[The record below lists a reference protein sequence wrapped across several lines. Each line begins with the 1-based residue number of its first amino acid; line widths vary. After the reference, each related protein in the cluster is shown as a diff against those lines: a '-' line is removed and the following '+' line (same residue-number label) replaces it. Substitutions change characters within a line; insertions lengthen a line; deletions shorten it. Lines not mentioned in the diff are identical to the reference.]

1 MSTIIKKI
9 SKTIF
14 FLFITILFFEFF
26 LRFTEITL
34 PSFVYDSPK
43 FGRIQ
48 KPGADYFNILAEGFG
63 MGKVNKF
70 GYLGPAYPKH
80 KDQNTLRIALV
91 GDSFVEGIQVFD
103 RQHYRHI
110 LEKKLSNLLNKNVE
124 VLNFGV
130 GGYNL
135 RDIYI
140 DLRQRLLTYNPNII
154 LIFIRAGNFFQ
165 NDKNPGPDLELVN
178 DSLLIEYNYK
188 NSKQYKLRK
197 EFQILRDYSIG
208 NLIKES
214 YEEYYRKNY
223 QKILF
228 GRFYDLFYPTIS
240 PNEDEEND
248 NIPDNNYKINKA
260 ILEKIRDYNS
270 SSLKIFIV
278 RTTKYQAN
286 YDNLI
291 SKLHLS
297 VIELDSLLFKYSK
310 GTDILNYWKGSGRTG
325 HWNQKAHSIIGN
337 YLANY
342 LYSYL
347 KRKR

>member
-1 MSTIIKKI
+1 MSTIIKKVI
-9 SKTIF
+9 KTIL
-14 FLFITILFFEFF
+14 FLCLTILFFEFF
-26 LRFTEITL
+26 LRFTEISL

-43 FGRIQ
+43 FGRIH

-63 MGKVNKF
+63 MGEVNKL

-80 KDQNTLRIALV
+80 RDRNTLRIALV

-110 LEKKLSNLLNKNVE
+110 LEQKLSKLLNKKVE

-140 DLRQRLLTYNPNII
+140 DIRQRLLTYNPNII
-154 LIFIRAGNFFQ
+154 LVFIRGGNFVQ
-165 NDKNPGPDLELVN
+165 GDKNPGPDLKLVH

-188 NSKQYKLRK
+188 NTKQYKLRK
-197 EFQILRDYSIG
+197 EFQVLREYSIG

-223 QKILF
+223 QKTLL
-228 GRFYDLFYPTIS
+228 GKFYTLFYPTII
-240 PNEDEEND
+240 PKGDEEND
-248 NIPDNNYKINKA
+248 NIPDKYYKINKA
-260 ILEKIRDYNS
+260 ILEKISDYNKS
-270 SSLKIFIV
+270 SRKIFIV
-278 RTTKYQAN
+278 RTTKYPVS
-286 YDNLI
+286 YDSLV
-291 SKLHLS
+291 SQLHLS

-325 HWNQKAHSIIGN
+325 HWNQRAHSIIGN

-342 LYSYL
+342 IYGYL
-347 KRKR
+347 ERKK

>member
-1 MSTIIKKI
+1 MGQIIKKI
-9 SKTIF
+9 IKTIF
-14 FLFITILFFEFF
+14 FLGLITLFFELF
-26 LRFTEITL
+26 LRFTEISL

-43 FGRIQ
+43 FGRIH

-63 MGKVNKF
+63 MGEVNKL

-80 KDQNTLRIALV
+80 RDKNTLRIAMV

-110 LEKKLSNLLNKNVE
+110 LEDKLSRLLNKKVE

-140 DLRQRLLTYNPNII
+140 DIKQRLLTYNPNII
-154 LIFIRAGNFFQ
+154 LVFIRAGNFVQ
-165 NDKNPGPDLELVN
+165 GDQNPGPDLKLVN
-178 DSLLIEYNYK
+178 DSLVIEYNYK
-188 NSKQYKLRK
+188 NTKQYKLRK
-197 EFQILRDYSIG
+197 KFQILRDYSIG

-223 QKILF
+223 EKILL
-228 GRFYDLFYPTIS
+228 GKFYDLFYSTAS
-240 PNEDEEND
+240 SNDDEEND
-248 NIPDNNYKINKA
+248 NIPDNHYKINKV
-260 ILEKIRDYNS
+260 ILEKISDYDNS
-270 SSLKIFIV
+270 SRKIFIV
-278 RTTKYQAN
+278 KSTKYPGS
-286 YDNLI
+286 YDDLV

-297 VIELDSLLFKYSK
+297 EIELDSLLFNYSK

-325 HWNQKAHSIIGN
+325 HWNQRAHSVIGN

-342 LYSYL
+342 VYDYL
-347 KRKR
+347 EEKK